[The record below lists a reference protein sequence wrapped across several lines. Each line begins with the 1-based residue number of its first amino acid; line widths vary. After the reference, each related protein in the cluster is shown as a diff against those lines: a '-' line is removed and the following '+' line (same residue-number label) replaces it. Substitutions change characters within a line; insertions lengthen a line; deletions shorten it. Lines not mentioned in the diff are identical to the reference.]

1 MATSGYGLT
10 LTGGTT
16 GALAGDIEDVT
27 VGGLTVDFS
36 EVKQVGD
43 TNRIPENL
51 PMTVREAPMEVTLTY
66 DETIYNTLRT
76 NIKALTE
83 ETWTLTGAD
92 SSTHVG
98 TGFIAS
104 VSGLSKNTD
113 GHAVYTVTIQ
123 PKTSWAFTEV

>member
-16 GALAGDIEDVT
+16 GALAGGIQDVT
-27 VGGLTVDFS
+27 VGGISVDFS

-51 PMTVREAPMEVTLTY
+51 PMTVREAPMEITMTYVETL
-66 DETIYNTLRT
+66 YNTLRT
-76 NIKALTE
+76 NLIALTE
-83 ETWTLTGAD
+83 ETWTLTGSD

-98 TGFIAS
+98 LGFIAA
-104 VSGLSKNTD
+104 VSGLSRNTD
-113 GHAVYTVTIQ
+113 GHEVYTITLQ
-123 PKTSWAFTEV
+123 PKTSWSFTVV